1 MLQTVASDGVNYDS
15 AQDYPLP
22 RSGHCVVAD
31 ESNLYVIGGFVQY
44 ETYLEVEGEIW
55 RYNLISGSWRKLHFH
70 NLNFTLA
77 ASHAVCAIGHTV
89 IIHGGTGTQFGQAI
103 DNSLTVINLN
113 TLDSYL
119 LPVSCKDGIRHH
131 MPLPTYGH
139 TLTHVVLGDES
150 FLYKVGGVRSTTYTM
165 NVYRY
170 SLSCK
175 TWERVSHEQD
185 SNLWR
190 PAPRYRHDTVLFNQ
204 KLHIVAGGNAEVTHP
219 LWPMPV
225 LDPKTHTWSRL
236 EFRGTRPPLL
246 RYQNSVLVEHCIYV
260 FGGLDDDDVING
272 DIFRLDLSTLSCST
286 VGTQSS
292 PAYFHSSA
300 FVPHAREIY
309 VFGGNI
315 STGPVSRT
323 NQLNRLRLSDRPV
336 HLLEMA
342 WARFVTRMA
351 QNNWFVAA
359 IRDALWSADL
369 PNVWSKSDATRI
381 IVGILAE
388 IRSSVMLHYRCP
400 VPPLLGCFRPSC
412 LSLLPFQST
421 MCHMI
426 QAMLKAVALALL
438 TKYGQALGL
447 HREACVTT
455 VESLQAALTEM
466 TSEYTSSIDKLVEC
480 FNYFGEFPD
489 DGDEDHFDMMK
500 EHPTAVSLIE
510 FGRDLCERLRR
521 EPEDVPPSVAFCQAP
536 LPLHN
541 VMDGFL
547 LVLFLYHLHIP
558 SRFLLRLPEGRSYL
572 SYAQLLDSMISKHS
586 VSQPA

>member
-1 MLQTVASDGVNYDS
+1 RLRASQKRMFVNRL
-15 AQDYPLP
+15 A
-22 RSGHCVVAD
+22 
-31 ESNLYVIGGFVQY
+31 LYG
-44 ETYLEVEGEIW
+44 
-55 RYNLISGSWRKLHFH
+55 
-70 NLNFTLA
+70 
-77 ASHAVCAIGHTV
+77 
-89 IIHGGTGTQFGQAI
+89 
-103 DNSLTVINLN
+103 LTFDQKW
-113 TLDSYL
+113 LD
-119 LPVSCKDGIRHH
+119 K
-131 MPLPTYGH
+131 
-139 TLTHVVLGDES
+139 
-150 FLYKVGGVRSTTYTM
+150 
-165 NVYRY
+165 
-170 SLSCK
+170 
-175 TWERVSHEQD
+175 
-185 SNLWR
+185 
-190 PAPRYRHDTVLFNQ
+190 YRHDTVLYNQ

-246 RYQNSVLVEHCIYV
+246 RYQNSVLVEHCHTVAKQQAVKPGVATSVVKCGTRGIYV